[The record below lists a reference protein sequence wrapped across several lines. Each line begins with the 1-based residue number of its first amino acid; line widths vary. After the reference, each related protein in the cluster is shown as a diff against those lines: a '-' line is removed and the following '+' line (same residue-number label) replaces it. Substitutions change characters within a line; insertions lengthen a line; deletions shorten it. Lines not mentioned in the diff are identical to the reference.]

1 MATPSPPTPMPLRVA
16 RIDAIAEGVLRF
28 DLRAC
33 DGGEL
38 PTFAAGAHVTVWLP
52 NGATR
57 CYSLSNDPAERHRYE
72 IAVKREPAGR
82 GASISLLDHVRE
94 GDALDVSAPD
104 NWFALAPN
112 AKEFL
117 FIAGGIGIT
126 PIMSMMRHLNATRI
140 APYRLYYLTRA
151 PAQTPFRAEL
161 QAPAFAGKV
170 VLHHDNGDP
179 ARAFDLWPLFESPT
193 AAHVYCCGPQG
204 LMDAVRD
211 MTGHWPASAIHFESF
226 TNALATPRAED
237 VPFVVRL
244 GRTGAVINVD
254 AGVSILDALRAHG
267 CRVPSS
273 CESGTCGTCRTRLLA
288 GAADHRDLV
297 LTDAERIDHI
307 MVCVSRARSAEL
319 VLDL

>member
-1 MATPSPPTPMPLRVA
+1 VPTPPTPVPLRVA
-16 RIDAIAEGVLRF
+16 RIDAIAEGVFRY
-28 DLRAC
+28 DLRAP

-38 PTFAAGAHVTVWLP
+38 PPFTPGAHVTVWLP

-72 IAVKREPAGR
+72 IAVKRETAGR
-82 GASISLLDHVRE
+82 GGSVSLLDSVRE
-94 GDALDVSAPD
+94 GDALNVSSPD

-117 FIAGGIGIT
+117 FVAGGIGIT

-151 PAQTPFRAEL
+151 PAQTPFRTEL
-161 QAPAFAGKV
+161 QAPVFADRV
-170 VLHHDNGDP
+170 VFHHDDGDP
-179 ARAFDLWPLFESPT
+179 DRAFDLWPLFERPT
-193 AAHVYCCGPQG
+193 AAHVYCCGPQV

-211 MTGHWPASAIHFESF
+211 MTGHWPSSAIHFESF
-226 TNALATPRAED
+226 TNALATPRPDDA
-237 VPFVVRL
+237 PFVIRL
-244 GRTGAVINVD
+244 ARSGAIIEVD
-254 AGVSILDALRAHG
+254 AGISILEALRAQG

-288 GAADHRDLV
+288 GDPDHRDLV
-297 LTDAERIDHI
+297 LTDAERVDHI
-307 MVCVSRARSAEL
+307 MVCVSRARSPEL